1 MSGAAGGRANARRV
15 GPPTRDHLAMKGV
28 RALRIGAFAI
38 ALPLLF
44 NLSQQVSAAGGQEPV
59 QGMLWAIGA
68 LTLLFLLR
76 ALATE
81 YGHGPEANFHKDL
94 QWGIAA
100 GGVLT
105 ILSRLY
111 LE

>member
-1 MSGAAGGRANARRV
+1 MNG
-15 GPPTRDHLAMKGV
+15 L
-28 RALRIGAFAI
+28 RALRICAFAV
-38 ALPLLF
+38 ALPWLF
-44 NLSQQVSAAGGQEPV
+44 NLSQQVSAAGGHEPV

-68 LTLLFLLR
+68 LTLLFFIR

-81 YGHGPEANFHKDL
+81 YSHGSEADLHKDL

-105 ILSRLY
+105 IVSQLY
-111 LE
+111 LR